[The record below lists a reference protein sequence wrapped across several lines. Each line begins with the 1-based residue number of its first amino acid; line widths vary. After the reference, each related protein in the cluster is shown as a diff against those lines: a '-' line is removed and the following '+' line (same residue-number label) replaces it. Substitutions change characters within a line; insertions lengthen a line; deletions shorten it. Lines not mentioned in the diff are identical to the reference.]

1 LVPLPYK
8 TEIELPKIWIDILLW
23 IVALPI
29 GWVLGK
35 IIKSTVLPY
44 LHTIASKTE
53 NDIDDAII
61 EAFSRVIV
69 PLFWIVGVW
78 IAYHFSDLFLEFK
91 PDIRIG
97 VIVFTILVL
106 TWSVSHLASDLTQI
120 LIFEKSSSFPNT
132 SIFTNIVK
140 ILVYTL
146 GIFFIMSF
154 LGIPIAPALTALGVG
169 GLAMALALQDTLSN
183 LFAGLQMLASK
194 KLKPGDYIQL
204 DSGQEGFVED
214 IAWRNTTIRAL
225 GNHIIIVPNS
235 VMSGS
240 IVKNFI
246 LPDSQNSIL
255 VPVGVSYA
263 SDLKRV
269 EKITIEVATE
279 IQKTIEGAVV
289 DHIPLIR
296 FNEFADSSI
305 NFNVILR
312 SGDFTSQFVIK
323 HEFIKALHERYNQE
337 GIEIPFPIRTVY
349 LKKEE

>member
-1 LVPLPYK
+1 
-8 TEIELPKIWIDILLW
+8 
-23 IVALPI
+23 
-29 GWVLGK
+29 
-35 IIKSTVLPY
+35 
-44 LHTIASKTE
+44 
-53 NDIDDAII
+53 
-61 EAFSRVIV
+61 
-69 PLFWIVGVW
+69 
-78 IAYHFSDLFLEFK
+78 
-91 PDIRIG
+91 
-97 VIVFTILVL
+97 
-106 TWSVSHLASDLTQI
+106 LASDLIQI
-120 LIFEKSSSFPNT
+120 LIFKQSSGFPNT
-132 SIFTNIVK
+132 SIFANIIK
-140 ILVYTL
+140 ILVFTL
-146 GIFFIMSF
+146 GVFFVMNF
-154 LGIPIAPALTALGVG
+154 LGIAIAPALTALGVG

-214 IAWRNTTIRAL
+214 IAWRNTTVRAL

-255 VPVGVSYA
+255 IPVGVSYA
-263 SDLKRV
+263 SDLKKV

-279 IQKTIEGAVV
+279 IQKRVEGAVE

-312 SGDFTSQFVIK
+312 SGDFTSQFLIK
-323 HEFIKALHERYNQE
+323 HEFIKALHERYNKE
-337 GIEIPFPIRTVY
+337 GIDIPFPIRTVY